1 MAGDPGEVL
10 AFSSSCRPSPNLGS
24 GIHKSV
30 LKSRSRSQ
38 PCAVAVVLL
47 WRGLGG
53 SAWFPGGQAGS
64 QQILGD
70 GFSSSQTVRNKGT
83 MGTTEAEDGENWILS
98 SSCPV
103 LRARIYL
110 QCHSVSRGAS

>member
-1 MAGDPGEVL
+1 MP
-10 AFSSSCRPSPNLGS
+10 
-24 GIHKSV
+24 
-30 LKSRSRSQ
+30 
-38 PCAVAVVLL
+38 VAVVLY
-47 WRGLGG
+47 RGLGC

-70 GFSSSQTVRNKGT
+70 GFSSSQTVRNKRT
-83 MGTTEAEDGENWILS
+83 RGTTEVEDGENRILS

-103 LRARIYL
+103 LRASIYLQCHSVYL